1 MTEQKQRSPMK
12 SVLFVIILIAVLIGG
27 AFLMYHNRFIK
38 ADEKINEMWGQVQTQ
53 YQRRADLIP
62 DLVNTVKGY
71 ASHEEKVLKDLT
83 ELRTK
88 HQQAQTPAELEA
100 VDRELQTAIN
110 IAVEAYPDL
119 KANQNFLALQ
129 DELAGTENRIAVSRK
144 DYNAAVASYNRSVRT
159 SPGKWFASLYGFEP
173 RPLCE
178 AQPGTVRRGCRFKRG
193 G

>member
-62 DLVNTVKGY
+62 NLVNTVKGY

-159 SPGKWFASLYGFEP
+159 IPGKWFASMYGFEP
-173 RPLCE
+173 RPLFE
-178 AQPGTVRRGCRFKRG
+178 AQPGTDTAPDVSF
-193 G
+193 